1 MAAVSEETR
10 RLQKALRA
18 RDKWQKKCEFEREV
32 RLLPA
37 TRRPPRL
44 LRRLHG

>member
-32 RLLPA
+32 R
-37 TRRPPRL
+37 RL
-44 LRRLHG
+44 RCACQRLRMS